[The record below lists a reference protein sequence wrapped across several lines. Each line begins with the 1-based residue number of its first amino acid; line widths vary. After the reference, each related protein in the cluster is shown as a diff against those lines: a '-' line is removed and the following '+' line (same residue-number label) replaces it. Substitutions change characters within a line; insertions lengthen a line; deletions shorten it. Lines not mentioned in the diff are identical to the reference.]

1 MSWQDILK
9 SEGIEPVIEFIKT
22 EMIPKMGKGEASFVE
37 YGTLTNDVSITAMKL
52 LREGGSSLYSQVYDE
67 EDGVIVDLH
76 IDDGFDL
83 RIRNGEE
90 YGFQYGN
97 RFEYINKDP
106 KIVAGLIDDF
116 LKLIGRSDMKHG
128 MTLSYLQE

>member
-76 IDDGFDL
+76 IDDGFD
-83 RIRNGEE
+83 
-90 YGFQYGN
+90 
-97 RFEYINKDP
+97 YINKDP